1 MAQKSSS
8 FFDKYWRESRQN
20 RYGAYLTGYLLVVLL
35 LLGGLNYLGNRF
47 NKSFDST
54 VNQRYTLSDQTTK
67 VAAGL
72 TEDVRLRY
80 FDQSANFVQARD
92 LLSRYDDLSTRIR
105 VDYVDIDQ
113 QPQEARAA
121 GVTAM
126 GEIVLSRGDRFER
139 ASALSEEEITR
150 ALVRLVREGG
160 RKACVLQGSGEAAL
174 DSREPNG
181 FSNLSVLLQSSSYE
195 LAGVNPLAGDR
206 VEDSC
211 TVVIVAGPQSNYP
224 AATAAEIERFAIG
237 GGGVLLMLDPPG
249 ETQGLRTE
257 ENTELVALAK
267 RWGVEV
273 SSNVLLSQP
282 GTINATLLGPLTLVV
297 NRYESHPITSTL
309 ADGVTVFPEAR
320 SLVLAEGAGSNAR
333 ALFSSAANSF
343 AAKDLKALEG
353 EIQLSSL
360 ERGPFV
366 LAAAGQAPGEE
377 GTAAEAPTATEGE
390 TPAPVK
396 KSGRFVV
403 VGNSKWA
410 ANGSVGRYENRNLL
424 VNMINWLAADE
435 ELISIPPKPESEST
449 IVLSP
454 VQLRIVNL
462 VSLVGVPLLVV
473 LAGVLVWLRRR

>member
-1 MAQKSSS
+1 MAKKSTS
-8 FFDKYWRESRQN
+8 FLDQYWRESRQN
-20 RYGAYLTGYLLVVLL
+20 RYGVYLAGYLVVVLL

-47 NKSFDST
+47 NKSYDST
-54 VNQRYTLSDQTTK
+54 ANQRYTLSEQTTK
-67 VAAGL
+67 IAAGL
-72 TEDVRLRY
+72 GEEVRLRY
-80 FDQSANFVQARD
+80 FDQSGNFAQARD
-92 LLSRYDDLSTRIR
+92 LLSRYDDLSPRIR
-105 VDYVDIDQ
+105 VDYVDLDQ

-139 ASALSEEEITR
+139 ASSLSEEEITR

-174 DSREPNG
+174 DSQDAGG
-181 FSNLSVLLQSSSYE
+181 FSNLSVLMQASSYE
-195 LAGVNPLAGDR
+195 LASVNPLAGDR
-206 VEDSC
+206 IDDSC
-211 TVVIVAGPQSNYP
+211 TVLIVAGPRSNYP
-224 AATAAEIERFAIG
+224 TATVAEIEQFART

-257 ENTELVALAK
+257 ENPELLALAK

-273 SSNVLLSQP
+273 RGNVLLSQP

-297 NRYESHPITSTL
+297 NRYEPHPITSTL
-309 ADGVTVFPEAR
+309 ADGVTVYPEAR
-320 SLVLAEGAGSNAR
+320 SLVLAEGSAAK
-333 ALFSSAANSF
+333 ALFSSSANTF

-360 ERGPFV
+360 ERGPFL
-366 LAAAGQAPGEE
+366 LAAAGDSPSPDAPP
-377 GTAAEAPTATEGE
+377 AAEGEAPAPT
-390 TPAPVK
+390 K
-396 KSGRFVV
+396 KPGRFVV

-435 ELISIPPKPESEST
+435 DLISIPPKPESEST

-462 VSLVGVPLLVV
+462 VSLAGVPLLVV
-473 LAGVLVWLRRR
+473 LAGLLVWLRRR

>member
-1 MAQKSSS
+1 MAKSSS
-8 FFDKYWRESRQN
+8 SFIDKYWRESRQN
-20 RYGAYLTGYLLVVLL
+20 RYGVYLTGYLVVVLL

-47 NKSFDST
+47 NKSFDTT
-54 VNQRYTLSDQTTK
+54 VNQRYTLSEQTTK

-80 FDQSANFVQARD
+80 FDQSTNFAQARD
-92 LLSRYDDLSTRIR
+92 LLSRYDDLSTRIH

-181 FSNLSVLLQSSSYE
+181 FSNLSVLLQASSYE
-195 LAGVNPLAGDR
+195 LAAVNPLAGDR

-211 TVVIVAGPQSNYP
+211 TVLILAGPRSNYP
-224 AATAAEIERFAIG
+224 ATTVAEVERFAMN

-257 ENTELVALAK
+257 ENTGLLALAR

-273 SSNVLLSQP
+273 RSDVLLSQP

-309 ADGVTVFPEAR
+309 AGGVTVFPEAR
-320 SLVLAEGAGSNAR
+320 SLALVEDAGSKAQ
-333 ALFSSAANSF
+333 ALFSSTESTF

-360 ERGPFV
+360 NRGPFV
-366 LAAAGQAPGEE
+366 LAAAGQVP
-377 GTAAEAPTATEGE
+377 AAEAPAAAEGE
-390 TPAPVK
+390 KPEPPK
-396 KSGRFVV
+396 KTGRFVV

-410 ANGSVGRYENRNLL
+410 TNGSVGRYENRNLL

-435 ELISIPPKPESEST
+435 DLISIPPKPESEST

-454 VQLRIVNL
+454 TQLRIVNL
-462 VSLVGVPLLVV
+462 VSLAGVPLLVV